1 MSYQNLTQVRQKIK
15 DYRTNITK
23 LNNLR
28 NKIKERVNDIHKII
42 ANLQEQER
50 QLAFDLII
58 SNVEKNDEL
67 KISAELWSVRFM
79 SICRIAGLK
88 GGDTVKV
95 VRKNKKSITVEI
107 IDVDLTK
114 YNNDYYRNSQ
124 AKRLGKKARIENKY
138 LQTLLFSD
146 LETMIKR
153 NEMLSDLL
161 S

>member
-1 MSYQNLTQVRQKIK
+1 MSYQNLAQVRQKIK
-15 DYRTNITK
+15 DYRTNVTK

-28 NKIKERVNDIHKII
+28 NKIKERVSDIHKSI

-58 SNVEKNDEL
+58 ANVEKNDEL
-67 KISAELWSVRFM
+67 KISAELWS
-79 SICRIAGLK
+79 IAGLM

-107 IDVDLTK
+107 VDVDLTK

>member
-1 MSYQNLTQVRQKIK
+1 MSYQNLAQVRQKIK
-15 DYRTNITK
+15 DYRTNVTK

-28 NKIKERVNDIHKII
+28 NKIKERVSDIHKSI

-58 SNVEKNDEL
+58 ANVEKNDEL
-67 KISAELWSVRFM
+67 KISAELWS
-79 SICRIAGLK
+79 IAGLM

-107 IDVDLTK
+107 VDVDLTK

-124 AKRLGKKARIENKY
+124 AKRLGKKTRIENKY
-138 LQTLLFSD
+138 LQTLLFSN

>member
-15 DYRTNITK
+15 DYRTNVTK

-28 NKIKERVNDIHKII
+28 NKIKERVSDIHKII

-58 SNVEKNDEL
+58 ANVEKNDEL
-67 KISAELWSVRFM
+67 KISAELWS
-79 SICRIAGLK
+79 IAGLK

-107 IDVDLTK
+107 VDVDLTK

>member
-1 MSYQNLTQVRQKIK
+1 MSYQNLAQVRQKIK
-15 DYRTNITK
+15 DYRTNITR

-28 NKIKERVNDIHKII
+28 NKIKERVSDIHKSI

-58 SNVEKNDEL
+58 ANVEKNDEL
-67 KISAELWSVRFM
+67 KISAELWS
-79 SICRIAGLK
+79 IAGLM

-107 IDVDLTK
+107 VDVDLTK

>member
-1 MSYQNLTQVRQKIK
+1 MSYQNLAQVRQKIK
-15 DYRTNITK
+15 DYRTNVTK

-28 NKIKERVNDIHKII
+28 NKIKERVSDIHKSI

-58 SNVEKNDEL
+58 ANVEKNDEL
-67 KISAELWSVRFM
+67 KISAELWS
-79 SICRIAGLK
+79 IAGLM

-95 VRKNKKSITVEI
+95 VRKNKIV
-107 IDVDLTK
+107 DVDLTK

>member
-28 NKIKERVNDIHKII
+28 NKIKERVSDIHKTI

-58 SNVEKNDEL
+58 ANVEKNDEL
-67 KISAELWSVRFM
+67 KISAQLWS
-79 SICRIAGLK
+79 IAGLK

-114 YNNDYYRNSQ
+114 YNNE
-124 AKRLGKKARIENKY
+124 KRLGKKARIENKY
-138 LQTLLFSD
+138 LQTLLFSN